1 MEINAVIR
9 SPVENMVGVL
19 ISQGKTKILWGVK
32 RLNTKGKIMSIS
44 TMSFSYRL
52 PSSKTLKLV
61 ISKKKKKGLKLVF
74 EVLKHYTMNTHSEGR
89 WNLRKC
95 IITLS

>member
-32 RLNTKGKIMSIS
+32 RLNTKGKIISIS

-61 ISKKKKKGLKLVF
+61 ISKKKKKGSK
-74 EVLKHYTMNTHSEGR
+74 TSIRSSEALHHEHIFRGPVE
-89 WNLRKC
+89 
-95 IITLS
+95 S

>member
-19 ISQGKTKILWGVK
+19 ISQGKTKSLWGVK

-61 ISKKKKKGLKLVF
+61 ISKKKKGSK
-74 EVLKHYTMNTHSEGR
+74 TSIRSSEALHHEHTFRGPVE
-89 WNLRKC
+89 
-95 IITLS
+95 S